1 LQLVVAETDGVT
13 VAEQPSGRGLGIVEL
28 YAKEIGGLV
37 VQVLYQ
43 GLVFCANLY
52 PQFVFLVDE
61 GVAEVVV
68 QMSMSCQ
75 QVDGLQMLPADI
87 VYKGSAFFLIEHTA
101 VDDDTL
107 AARVAYHVA
116 VFLQRVANN
125 ALYIHRGR

>member
-1 LQLVVAETDGVT
+1 MLEAMLHLVPIALCKVCAPDAHAEERVASKCRVLRFAVEEYRAVCVAGSLQHLQLVVAETDGVT

-68 QMSMSCQ
+68 QMSMS
-75 QVDGLQMLPADI
+75 
-87 VYKGSAFFLIEHTA
+87 A
-101 VDDDTL
+101 V
-107 AARVAYHVA
+107 RSS
-116 VFLQRVANN
+116 
-125 ALYIHRGR
+125 